1 MSLTRWLAPVALLMI
16 TTACAQAPAV
26 SPLAAS
32 MRGGMDLEAQAK
44 PGPYDKYFMTP
55 AKPQR
60 FPVKVIAH
68 RGYSKVAPENTL
80 AAFKAAIDAEA
91 DVLELD
97 VHRTTDGQLVVLH
110 DEKVD
115 RTTNGKG
122 EVENMTLEQV
132 KQLDAGAW
140 FGPAFAGERVP
151 TLDEVLA
158 IAKGR
163 ANVMI
168 ELKGRKAPLIPP
180 LVAQAIARF
189 GMAQDVIVSSFYYG
203 PLEAMRVLTP
213 MLSIGALVLPTHGPA
228 KRARAL
234 QASTAQAYYKAVAPN
249 DVRAA
254 HDSGLQVH
262 VWTVNA
268 PDDMARMAQA
278 GVDGIITDDV
288 ATCRQVLT
296 EVFSPKPTPEPVPET
311 RL

>member
-1 MSLTRWLAPVALLMI
+1 MSLTRWLAPVAILMI
-16 TTACAQAPAV
+16 TSACAQSPAL

-32 MRGGMDLEAQAK
+32 ARDGMDIEAQAK
-44 PGPYDKYFMTP
+44 PGPYDKYFMAP
-55 AKPQR
+55 VKPQR

-80 AAFKAAIDAEA
+80 AAFKAAIDAGA

-97 VHRTTDGQLVVLH
+97 VQRTKDGQLVVMH
-110 DEKVD
+110 DHDIE
-115 RTTNGKG
+115 RTTDGKG
-122 EVENMTLEQV
+122 AVEDFTLEQL
-132 KQLDAGAW
+132 KQLDAGGW
-140 FGPAFAGERVP
+140 FGPSFVGERVP

-158 IAKGR
+158 LAKGR

-180 LVAQAIARF
+180 LVSQAIGRF
-189 GMAQDVIVSSFYYG
+189 GMGKDVIVSSFYYG
-203 PLEAMRVLTP
+203 PLETMRTLTP

-234 QASTAQAYYKAVAPN
+234 QASTAQAYFKAVAPN
-249 DVRAA
+249 DVRDA
-254 HDSGLQVH
+254 HDAGLQVH

-268 PDDMARMAQA
+268 PEDMARMAKA

-288 ATCRQVLT
+288 ATCQQVLT
-296 EVFSPKPTPEPVPET
+296 EVFAPKPVPET
-311 RL
+311 RP